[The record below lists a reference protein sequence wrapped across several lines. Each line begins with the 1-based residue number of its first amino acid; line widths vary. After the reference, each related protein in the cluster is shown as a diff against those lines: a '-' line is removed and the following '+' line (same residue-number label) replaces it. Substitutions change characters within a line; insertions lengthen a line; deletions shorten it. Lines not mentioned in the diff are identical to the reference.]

1 LKILAIDTSCDD
13 TAVSLLEDDRL
24 IKQFVSS
31 QANIQSSWGGVVPVL
46 AQREHTKRMEWVI
59 AKVLLDCA
67 KQLNFDFEVR
77 NSLKEIIIGGK
88 QQQELTEGSH
98 LKGVSDKSFRGGLAD
113 KLQLENLARLSNP
126 GIDMIA
132 VTVGPGLSIALGV
145 GIEAARI
152 LASTWGIP
160 VVGVNHVE
168 GHLWSALI
176 KNSDGNYLS
185 KQVERKLRLV
195 NNSSTLLPIHYPALG
210 LIVSGGHTEVVEVQ
224 GFGKYEVLAQ
234 TLDDAAGEAF
244 DKFAVMLGLGYP
256 GGPVVESLAREILV
270 SGRLPEAREKFPLP
284 VAMQKT
290 KVPAYSFS
298 GLKTAALYLLQK
310 KLDNQSSTQSSTQS
324 SIQPSADATTESVS
338 SSLSKDDLAPF
349 CASFQETVIDSIIL
363 QLRRVLGA
371 RRVNYSHVL
380 TGGGVMANQRLRAR
394 LRAFGREIGVDF
406 LFPHPKLLADNA
418 SMIGLVGFYSGTNY
432 TKLEQLDRNPG
443 LTL

>member
-59 AKVLLDCA
+59 AKVLFDCA
-67 KQLNFDFEVR
+67 KQLNLEVEVR
-77 NSLKEIIIGGK
+77 NSLRKIIIGGK

-98 LKGVSDKSFRGGLAD
+98 LKGATDKSFRGSLAD
-113 KLQLENLARLSNP
+113 KLQLENLALMANP

-145 GIEAARI
+145 GIEAVRI
-152 LASTWGIP
+152 LATSWGIP
-160 VVGVNHVE
+160 VAGVNHVE

-176 KNSDGNYLS
+176 KNNDGNYLS
-185 KQVERKLRLV
+185 KQVDRKLRPAIRVSAGASPLQ
-195 NNSSTLLPIHYPALG
+195 YPAMG

-224 GFGKYEVLAQ
+224 GFGRYQILAQ

-256 GGPVVESLAREILV
+256 GGPVVESMAREVIAK
-270 SGRLPEAREKFPLP
+270 GRLTEAREKFPLP
-284 VAMQKT
+284 VAMQKA
-290 KVPAYSFS
+290 KEPAYSFS

-310 KLDNQSSTQSSTQS
+310 KLGNQSNQEG
-324 SIQPSADATTESVS
+324 SIESAS
-338 SSLSKDDLAPF
+338 SSLSKDDLALF
-349 CASFQETVIDSIIL
+349 CAAFQETVIDSIVL
-363 QLRRVLGA
+363 QLRRILQA
-371 RRVNYSHVL
+371 RKANYSHVL
-380 TGGGVMANQRLRAR
+380 TGGGVMANQRLRSR
-394 LRAFGREIGVDF
+394 LRAFGREIGVEF
-406 LFPHPKLLADNA
+406 LFPQAKLLADNA
-418 SMIGLVGFYSGTNY
+418 SMIGLVGFWQSPNY
-432 TKLEQLDRNPG
+432 TEISQLDRNPG
-443 LTL
+443 LVLNTKSK